1 MAKGVGVVAVIAAL
15 VLSLSVLSGV
25 GYIAALDSDLSVDV
39 SSQNEDVQN
48 AANQLTSVEFGE
60 GRSSAILQ
68 GPLAAVTPVV
78 RIFQG
83 FTAVVFNTSGVI
95 QLLYGVP
102 PIVGD
107 SIEWMARLA
116 FTVALVYLIR
126 SGSPI

>member
-1 MAKGVGVVAVIAAL
+1 MAKGVGAVAVIAAL

-25 GYIAALDSDLSVDV
+25 GYIAGLDSDLAVDV

-78 RIFQG
+78 RIFQT
-83 FTAVVFNTSGVI
+83 FTAVIFNTSGVL
-95 QLLYGVP
+95 QLLYGIPAVAADA
-102 PIVGD
+102 V
-107 SIEWMARLA
+107 EWMARLA

-126 SGSPI
+126 SGTPK